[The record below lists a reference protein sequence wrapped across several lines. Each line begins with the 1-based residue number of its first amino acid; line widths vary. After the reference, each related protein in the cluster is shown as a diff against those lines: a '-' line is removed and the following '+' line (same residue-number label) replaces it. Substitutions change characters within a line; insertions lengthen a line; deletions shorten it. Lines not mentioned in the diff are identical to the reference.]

1 MKMNKLQQHVATR
14 MNLTNYNSEY
24 KKPENKKY
32 QNNKEKTIH
41 TILKYF
47 SKWSP
52 EGRHLLVVQLCSV
65 TLGASVSSAL
75 KWRQS

>member
-32 QNNKEKTIH
+32 S
-41 TILKYF
+41 L
-47 SKWSP
+47 
-52 EGRHLLVVQLCSV
+52 HLHI
-65 TLGASVSSAL
+65 
-75 KWRQS
+75 